1 MSDLL
6 LLACLLLWCVYQL
19 ASTLAGAHNV
29 YYVKSLSPQIRW
41 LVNNNKCCVRQVWPI
56 SVPFCCVVFSVAGL
70 TSVGAASGIG
80 EDSIAIAVRYFV
92 KIRGFS

>member
-1 MSDLL
+1 M
-6 LLACLLLWCVYQL
+6 YQL
-19 ASTLAGAHNV
+19 TSTLAGAYNV

-56 SVPFCCVVFSVAGL
+56 SVPLCCVALSMAGL
-70 TSVGAASGIG
+70 VAVGAASGIG

-92 KIRGFS
+92 KIRRFS